1 MNVDPKFV
9 VELQG
14 KQFITYDGLLSL
26 AHNMGLLSIKTE
38 LVKHDSEITIFR
50 ATAKTE
56 GQEFDGYGDAT
67 PQNVNSMIAKHRLR
81 MAETRA
87 KARALRDLTN
97 VGMVAVEELG
107 GDETKPETPK
117 KPEKPQPP
125 KPEPKIEPK
134 PDPKAEWRKAKDSL
148 IATVG
153 RLKYTEEFVRA
164 FRLAHFRG
172 TNSIEDLSASEVAKL
187 EELLLKEYEKQEESA

>member
-50 ATAKTE
+50 ATARTE
-56 GQEFDGYGDAT
+56 GQEFDGHGDAT

-107 GDETKPETPK
+107 GDDARPDVKAKPDV
-117 KPEKPQPP
+117 
-125 KPEPKIEPK
+125 KPEPKAAALASLTGLVKEMEIDNEYV
-134 PDPKAEWRKAKDSL
+134 KALREELFPGTKNVKDL
-148 IATVG
+148 TTGQIVA
-153 RLKYTEEFVRA
+153 L
-164 FRLAHFRG
+164 
-172 TNSIEDLSASEVAKL
+172 EVA
-187 EELLLKEYEKQEESA
+187 LLKGDGENE

>member
-107 GDETKPETPK
+107 GDETN
-117 KPEKPQPP
+117 
-125 KPEPKIEPK
+125 
-134 PDPKAEWRKAKDSL
+134 PKAEWRKAKDSL

-164 FRLAHFRG
+164 FRLAHFKG
-172 TNSIEDLSASEVAKL
+172 TKSIEDLSHEDVAKL
-187 EELLLKEYEKQEESA
+187 EELLLKEYEKSQQEESA

>member
-107 GDETKPETPK
+107 GDDVPAK
-117 KPEKPQPP
+117 K
-125 KPEPKIEPK
+125 KPEPKA
-134 PDPKAEWRKAKDSL
+134 DPKAEWRKAKDSL